1 MSKCQ
6 KNKYFNV
13 GCQPTKHENKEFQ
26 QSFATLMAVRE
37 AQDSSLQNSSSLGT
51 SSASSA
57 SASSASTASSASAPL
72 QKKPQTVSLQKQL
85 QKQLEKY
92 DIDLILE
99 GDI

>member
-13 GCQPTKHENKEFQ
+13 GCQPTKCENKEFQ
-26 QSFATLMAVRE
+26 QSFASLMAARE
-37 AQDSSLQNSSSLGT
+37 AQDSLLQN
-51 SSASSA
+51 SSA
-57 SASSASTASSASAPL
+57 SASSASASAPV
-72 QKKPQTVSLQKQL
+72 QKQPQTVSLQKQL
-85 QKQLEKY
+85 QKQLEKS

>member
-13 GCQPTKHENKEFQ
+13 GCQPTKCENKEFQ
-26 QSFATLMAVRE
+26 QSFASLMAARE
-37 AQDSSLQNSSSLGT
+37 AQDSLLQNSSLGT
-51 SSASSA
+51 SASSA
-57 SASSASTASSASAPL
+57 SASSSA
-72 QKKPQTVSLQKQL
+72 QHKQQPQTSTVSLQKPL
-85 QKQLEKY
+85 KKS

>member
-26 QSFATLMAVRE
+26 QSFATLMAARE
-37 AQDSSLQNSSSLGT
+37 AQDSFLQN
-51 SSASSA
+51 SSA
-57 SASSASTASSASAPL
+57 SASSASASAPV
-72 QKKPQTVSLQKQL
+72 QKQPQTVSLQKPLQKPLQKQL
-85 QKQLEKY
+85 QKQLQKF

>member
-13 GCQPTKHENKEFQ
+13 GCQPIKCENKEFQ
-26 QSFATLMAVRE
+26 QSFASLMAARE
-37 AQDSSLQNSSSLGT
+37 AQDSLLQNSSLGT
-51 SSASSA
+51 SASSASSA
-57 SASSASTASSASAPL
+57 SASSSA
-72 QKKPQTVSLQKQL
+72 QHKQQPQTSTVSLQKPL
-85 QKQLEKY
+85 KKS

>member
-13 GCQPTKHENKEFQ
+13 GCQPTKCENKEFQ
-26 QSFATLMAVRE
+26 QSFASLMAARE
-37 AQDSSLQNSSSLGT
+37 AQDSLLQNSSLGT
-51 SSASSA
+51 SA
-57 SASSASTASSASAPL
+57 SASSSA
-72 QKKPQTVSLQKQL
+72 QHKQQPQTSTVSLQKPL
-85 QKQLEKY
+85 KKS

>member
-13 GCQPTKHENKEFQ
+13 GCQPTKCENKEFQ
-26 QSFATLMAVRE
+26 QSFASLMAARE
-37 AQDSSLQNSSSLGT
+37 AQDSLLQN
-51 SSASSA
+51 SSA
-57 SASSASTASSASAPL
+57 SASSASASAPV
-72 QKKPQTVSLQKQL
+72 QKQPQTVSLQKHL
-85 QKQLEKY
+85 QKQLQKS

>member
-26 QSFATLMAVRE
+26 QSFATLMAARE
-37 AQDSSLQNSSSLGT
+37 AQDSFLQNSSASA
-51 SSASSA
+51 SASASSA
-57 SASSASTASSASAPL
+57 SASSASAPV
-72 QKKPQTVSLQKQL
+72 QKQPQTVSLQKPLQKPL
-85 QKQLEKY
+85 QKQLQKF